1 VCVVVATALFRYE
14 SYHMN
19 MRYSEYIVVNMFNA
33 WVVYGRFG
41 RVLSGKGLHQ
51 LQRYFHRWEQCVRKT
66 VSSLT
71 TSMEN
76 AKLRSELC
84 NLKAMLHELTD
95 RDEVVAGL
103 AAEKALNR

>member
-1 VCVVVATALFRYE
+1 
-14 SYHMN
+14 M
-19 MRYSEYIVVNMFNA
+19 INMFIA
-33 WVVYGRFG
+33 WVIYGRFG
-41 RVLSGKGLHQ
+41 RFLSGKGLHQ
-51 LQRYFHRWEQCVRKT
+51 LQRCFHRWEQCVRKT
-66 VSSLT
+66 ASSLA

-84 NLKAMLHELTD
+84 NLKAMLHDLTD